1 MPRTFTELERALL
14 ASAHFGVH
22 VKVELTDQQ
31 GDWVDV
37 TNLTGARDY
46 LINARWSRTI
56 DTPVMSG
63 TLTLSRAVRGLSI
76 APTIVGSVLNFNDAD
91 EFDPFIHGG
100 QRVRISTAITA
111 AGELPLGGDWREVFL
126 GKVDDPEWGGT
137 TNTMVLAISDIGS
150 YLVSKQ
156 ITEARP
162 YSTDDGV
169 PVETIMQEILNDN
182 ESDALGPVVL
192 YTPVSPGWNIRKYE
206 QAAGVSVLDALRALA
221 SQIGWDVRFM
231 YDAAG
236 VFRLTFWSPDRE
248 KVDPDTSFGPNEYF
262 ELPIVGENTHDIR
275 NHIVVRFIDHDTGL
289 ADFAEYRD
297 EESID
302 TYDEQYMEVGEDAA
316 SNIDSMVEAQQ
327 MANAIGSDLSTP
339 FLSQRMRTTYAWFA
353 ELADLYLFE
362 ANDVHYDTDQK
373 LAVVTIEHDLSRAGY
388 NTTIGVR
395 GKPSSSYA
403 EWLKKQGTGVG
414 VNPDDEDAL
423 DFLNFR
429 EDGRTSDGITYTVDG
444 FSPGI
449 AETWV
454 YELVLEHPIAPGTDP
469 YDIIRT
475 SVTPQRFD
483 TTTKSWTF
491 EYPPLN
497 STRFVQLEVR
507 DASFNAHG
515 IRRPIIQ
522 AAGVNPWLTDS
533 KQTANVGNASCKFQ
547 IVVQDALK
555 KGGTLK
561 AWTNR
566 SSTDNADPTLP
577 PDGSIDIALTPAT
590 IDHTSVFNLT
600 GGGTLALFAAIPIHN
615 GKGKRIHLEFVNS
628 EGASSGVLAF
638 NLTSLDSAIDED
650 GEIGDERVKMLSQ
663 FAASIQPVQVFAATL
678 PEPATDGTFAFLIS
692 TGKLYRRVSGAW
704 TSAVPAVDITGQI
717 VASQVADGAINTAK
731 FATGI
736 RPVRIVAALPG
747 AGDLQGD
754 TVFLTSDNKLY
765 RWTGAAWTSAVA
777 AVDLTGTINTAQI
790 ANDAITA
797 QKIAAQA
804 VETAKI
810 ATGAITNG
818 LIAANAVQATQIA
831 SDAVTTPK
839 IFAGAITTV
848 KIAAG
853 AVTANEIAA
862 LTILAGNI
870 AAGQITTAK
879 IAAGAVTANEIAA
892 LTITAAQIAANTIT
906 AAKIAAGTITATEI
920 AADTITAGQIAAGAI
935 STSELAAGAVNA
947 SKIAA
952 GTITANEIAA
962 NTITA
967 GQIASATITATQIA
981 SGTITSTQ
989 LAADSVIAGKIAAGA
1004 INASAIIVDGIIT
1017 AAKISVSTIAAINS
1031 NLGIIVAGK
1040 LESVNGQSY
1049 IDLNATGSNP
1059 FIRHAT
1065 SGGTVVMRL
1074 NADGSAVFGG
1084 EVSSSSF
1091 TALVA
1096 DFEFQI
1102 KVGRL
1107 RTAGLAESH
1116 ALWLYG
1122 DTGAATYGIVFS
1134 IDTIP
1139 HGSSSDPSGDS
1150 GFTANLRGGNFDFGY
1165 AYNFGVMMAKVIAD
1179 AAGPSGSAPE
1189 GTLWCQV

>member
-1 MPRTFTELERALL
+1 MPRTYTELERALL

-37 TNLTGARDY
+37 TALSGRDY
-46 LINARWSRTI
+46 LVGARWSRTI

-63 TLTLSRAVRGLSI
+63 TLTLSRSVRGLSI
-76 APTIVGSVLNFNDAD
+76 VPTIVGSAINFNDAD
-91 EFDPFIHGG
+91 EFEAFIHGG

-137 TNTMVLAISDIGS
+137 ANTMVLAISDIGS

-169 PVETIMQEILNDN
+169 PVQTIMQQILDDN
-182 ESDALGPVVL
+182 ESAALGPVVL
-192 YTPVSPGWNIRKYE
+192 YTPVDPGWNIRRYE
-206 QAAGVSVLDALRALA
+206 QQAGVSVLDALRALA

-248 KVDPDTSFGPNEYF
+248 KVDPDSTFGPDEYF
-262 ELPIVGENTHDIR
+262 ELPTVGENTTDIR
-275 NHIVVRFIDHDTGL
+275 NHIVVRFIDHDTGE
-289 ADFAEYRD
+289 ADFAEFRD

-302 TYDEQYMEVGEDAA
+302 TYDEQYMEVAEDAS

-327 MANAIGSDLSTP
+327 MADAIGSDLSTP
-339 FLSQRMRTTYAWFA
+339 YLSQRMRSTYAWFV
-353 ELADLYLFE
+353 ELADLHEYV
-362 ANDVHYDTDQK
+362 ANDVHYDTNQK
-373 LAVVTIEHDLSRAGY
+373 LAVVTIEHDLSRNAY
-388 NTTIGVR
+388 TTIVGVR
-395 GKPSSSYA
+395 GKPSTSYA
-403 EWLKKQGTGVG
+403 EWLAKQGTGVG
-414 VNPDDEDAL
+414 VNPDDDDAL

-454 YELVLEHPIAPGTDP
+454 YELVLSHPIAPGTDP
-469 YDIIRT
+469 YDLIRT

-522 AAGVNPWLTDS
+522 AAGVNPWLTES
-533 KQTANVGNASCKFQ
+533 KHTANVGNATFKFQ
-547 IVVQDALK
+547 LVINDALK
-555 KGGTLK
+555 KGGTLRV
-561 AWTNR
+561 WTNR
-566 SSTDNADPTLP
+566 SSTDNADPTAP
-577 PDGSIDIALTPAT
+577 PDGSIDVALTPAT
-590 IDHTSVFNLT
+590 IDDTSVFDLT
-600 GGGTLALFAAIPIHN
+600 GGGTSALFAAIPIHN
-615 GKGKRIHLEFVNS
+615 GRGKRIHVEFVNS

-638 NLTSLDSAIDED
+638 NIPSLANAIDDD
-650 GEIGDERVKMLSQ
+650 GDIGDGRVKELAQ
-663 FAASIQPVQVFAATL
+663 FAASIQPVQVFATTL
-678 PEPATDGTFAFLIS
+678 PEPAADGTFAFLVS

-736 RPVRIVAALPG
+736 RPVRIVTSLPA

-754 TVFLTSDNKLY
+754 TVFLTTDNKLY
-765 RWTGAAWTSAVA
+765 RWTGAAWVA
-777 AVDLTGTINTAQI
+777 TVPTTDLTGQIATAQI
-790 ANDAITA
+790 ADN
-797 QKIAAQA
+797 A
-804 VETAKI
+804 VVTAKI
-810 ATGAITNG
+810 AVGNITTA
-818 LIAANAVQATQIA
+818 LIAAGNVTTTLIA
-831 SDAVTTPK
+831 DDAITTPK
-839 IFAGAITTV
+839 I
-848 KIAAG
+848 
-853 AVTANEIAA
+853 
-862 LTILAGNI
+862 L
-870 AAGQITTAK
+870 
-879 IAAGAVTANEIAA
+879 
-892 LTITAAQIAANTIT
+892 AAQITG
-906 AAKIAAGTITATEI
+906 AKIAAGTITAANIQALTITAAEI
-920 AADTITAGQIAAGAI
+920 ASGTITGGKIAATTITAANIASGTITATQIATDTITAGQIAAGAI

-952 GTITANEIAA
+952 GTITSNEIAS

-967 GQIASATITATQIA
+967 GNIASATITATQIA
-981 SGTITSTQ
+981 TGTITATQ
-989 LAADSVIAGKIAAGA
+989 LATDSVIAGKIAAGA
-1004 INASAIIVDGIIT
+1004 INTSAIIVDGIIT
-1017 AAKISVSTIAAINS
+1017 AAKISVTTLAAINS

-1040 LESVNGQSY
+1040 LSSVNGQSY
-1049 IDLNATGSNP
+1049 VDLNATGSSA
-1059 FIRHAT
+1059 FVRHAT
-1065 SGGTVVMRL
+1065 SGGTETVRL

-1084 EVSSSSF
+1084 TVSSSSF
-1091 TALVA
+1091 TANVA

-1107 RTAGLAESH
+1107 RTSGLAEVHS
-1116 ALWLYG
+1116 LWLYG
-1122 DTGAATYGIVFS
+1122 DTSAIAYGIVFS
-1134 IDTIP
+1134 IDTVP
-1139 HGSSSDPSGDS
+1139 YGSSSDYSGAS
-1150 GFTANLRGGNFDFGY
+1150 GFTSNLRGANFDFGY
-1165 AYNFGVMMAKVIAD
+1165 AYNQGVMMAKVIASG
-1179 AAGPSGSAPE
+1179 AAPSGSAPE